1 MPEFSERSHCRA
13 PAEEVWKLLHDPA
26 RFPDWWAGT
35 ERVEPGGDG
44 AVTRYLD
51 GWPDFPMPTAVTSRR
66 EAGAIVIS
74 CLRSDIVHEWTL
86 SPAEDGCDVAVRVTI
101 PEEEAA
107 RLDPVRAE
115 VVASMPRPDRGW
127 ASAPAAGRPRP
138 RPMGAGAGPRR

>member
-1 MPEFSERSHCRA
+1 MPEFSERSPCRA

-35 ERVEPGGDG
+35 ERVEPGEEG

-66 EAGAIVIS
+66 ETGAIVIS

-86 SPAEDGCDVAVRVTI
+86 SPAPEGCDVAVRVI
-101 PEEEAA
+101 VPEEEAA
-107 RLDPVRAE
+107 RLAPVRAE
-115 VVASMPRPDRGW
+115 VVASLARLVEV
-127 ASAPAAGRPRP
+127 AQAEA
-138 RPMGAGAGPRR
+138 

>member
-115 VVASMPRPDRGW
+115 VGASLAQLVQVAQ
-127 ASAPAAGRPRP
+127 AA
-138 RPMGAGAGPRR
+138 A

>member
-1 MPEFSERSHCRA
+1 MPEFSERSHCDA
-13 PAEEVWKLLHDPA
+13 PAAEVWKLLHDPD

-35 ERVEPGGDG
+35 ERVEPGDGG

-66 EAGAIVIS
+66 EGAAIVIS

-86 SPAEDGCDVAVRVTI
+86 QPAPGGCAVAVRVTI

-107 RLDPVRAE
+107 RLEPVRAE
-115 VVASMPRPDRGW
+115 VAASLARLVEVAQ
-127 ASAPAAGRPRP
+127 AA
-138 RPMGAGAGPRR
+138 A

>member
-1 MPEFSERSHCRA
+1 
-13 PAEEVWKLLHDPA
+13 
-26 RFPDWWAGT
+26 
-35 ERVEPGGDG
+35 
-44 AVTRYLD
+44 
-51 GWPDFPMPTAVTSRR
+51 MPTAVTSRR

-115 VVASMPRPDRGW
+115 VGASLARLVQVAQ
-127 ASAPAAGRPRP
+127 AA
-138 RPMGAGAGPRR
+138 A

>member
-1 MPEFSERSHCRA
+1 MPEFSERSGCRA

-35 ERVEPGGDG
+35 ERVEPGDDG

-66 EAGAIVIS
+66 DGAAIVIS
-74 CLRSDIVHEWTL
+74 CLRSDIIHVWTL
-86 SPAEDGCDVAVRVTI
+86 EPAPGGCAVAVRVTI

-107 RLDPVRAE
+107 RLEPVRAE
-115 VVASMPRPDRGW
+115 VAASLARLVEVAQ
-127 ASAPAAGRPRP
+127 AA
-138 RPMGAGAGPRR
+138 A